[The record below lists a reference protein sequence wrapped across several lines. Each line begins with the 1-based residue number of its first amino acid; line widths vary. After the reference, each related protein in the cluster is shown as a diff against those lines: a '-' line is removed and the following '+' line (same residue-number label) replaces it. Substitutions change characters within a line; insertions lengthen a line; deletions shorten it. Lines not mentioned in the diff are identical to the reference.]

1 MRCFGARRASCP
13 RRKPVVLTVS
23 KVLTGKTSH
32 PGVAAGEVLVLTEP
46 VSFWGGVNHHGE
58 IIDVHHAQHKAK
70 MTNKILV
77 MPSGR
82 GSSSATAVLAELIR
96 TGDGPLGIVMLQCDT
111 ILVIGALVSA
121 EIYGISMPI
130 VELAQAEYDQLT
142 DGMSVEIAADSQSQV
157 ATVTL

>member
-1 MRCFGARRASCP
+1 MA
-13 RRKPVVLTVS
+13 
-23 KVLTGKTSH
+23 KVLTGKVSH
-32 PGVAAGEVLVLTEP
+32 PGTAEGEILLLTEP
-46 VSFWGGVNHHGE
+46 VSFWGGVDHHGE

-96 TGDGPLGIVMLQCDT
+96 TGDGPLAIIMLQCDT

-130 VELAQAEYDQLT
+130 VELEREQYTQLS
-142 DGMSVEIAADSQSQV
+142 DGMRVTVDANSDNEV
-157 ATVTL
+157 ATITF

>member
-1 MRCFGARRASCP
+1 M
-13 RRKPVVLTVS
+13 T
-23 KVLTGKTSH
+23 KVLTGKISH
-32 PGVAAGEVLVLTEP
+32 PGVAEGEVLLLTQP
-46 VSFWGGVNHHGE
+46 VSFWGGVDHHGE

-96 TGDGPLGIVMLQCDT
+96 TGDGPLAIVMLQCDT

-130 VELAQAEYDQLT
+130 VELDQEQYAQLS
-142 DGMSVEIAADSQSQV
+142 DGMRVSVDAYSNSQI

>member
-1 MRCFGARRASCP
+1 M
-13 RRKPVVLTVS
+13 T
-23 KVLTGKTSH
+23 KVLTGKVSH
-32 PGVAAGEVLVLTEP
+32 PGTAEGEVLLLTEP
-46 VSFWGGVNHHGE
+46 VSFWGGVDHHG
-58 IIDVHHAQHKAK
+58 VHHTQHKAK

-96 TGDGPLGIVMLQCDT
+96 TGDGPLAIIMLQCDT

-130 VELAQAEYDQLT
+130 VELDQEQYAQLS
-142 DGMSVEIAADSQSQV
+142 DGMRVSVDANGESQI

>member
-1 MRCFGARRASCP
+1 M
-13 RRKPVVLTVS
+13 VLTMS

-32 PGVAAGEVLVLTEP
+32 PGVAEGEVLVLTEP

-130 VELAQAEYDQLT
+130 VELAQVEYDQLT
-142 DGMSVEIAADSQSQV
+142 DGMNVAIAADSHSQV

>member
-1 MRCFGARRASCP
+1 MA
-13 RRKPVVLTVS
+13 KI
-23 KVLTGKTSH
+23 LTGKTSH
-32 PGVAAGEVLVLTEP
+32 PGTAQGEVLLLTEP
-46 VSFWGGVNHHGE
+46 VSFWGGVDHHGE

-130 VELAQAEYDQLT
+130 VELNQAEYEQLS
-142 DGMSVEIAADSQSQV
+142 DGMNVSIVADSESQV

>member
-1 MRCFGARRASCP
+1 M
-13 RRKPVVLTVS
+13 VLRMS

-32 PGVAAGEVLVLTEP
+32 PGIAEGEVLVLTEP

-130 VELAQAEYDQLT
+130 VELGQAEYDQLT
-142 DGMSVEIAADSQSQV
+142 DGMNVAITADSQSQV

>member
-1 MRCFGARRASCP
+1 MA
-13 RRKPVVLTVS
+13 
-23 KVLTGKTSH
+23 KVLTGKVSH
-32 PGVAAGEVLVLTEP
+32 PGAAEGEVLLLTEP
-46 VSFWGGVNHHGE
+46 VSFWGGVDHHGE

-96 TGDGPLGIVMLQCDT
+96 TGDGPLAIIMLQCDT

-130 VELAQAEYDQLT
+130 VELDQEQYAQLS
-142 DGMSVEIAADSQSQV
+142 DGMRVSVDASSDNELASIAF
-157 ATVTL
+157 

>member
-1 MRCFGARRASCP
+1 MRRHGALPQIRHNLFRVKRPA
-13 RRKPVVLTVS
+13 VL
-23 KVLTGKTSH
+23 GR
-32 PGVAAGEVLVLTEP
+32 
-46 VSFWGGVNHHGE
+46 
-58 IIDVHHAQHKAK
+58 IDIDVHHAQHKAK

-142 DGMSVEIAADSQSQV
+142 DGMNVAIAADSQSQV

>member
-1 MRCFGARRASCP
+1 MAT
-13 RRKPVVLTVS
+13 VLS
-23 KVLTGKTSH
+23 GKVSH
-32 PGVAAGEVLVLTEP
+32 PGNADGEVLLLTEP
-46 VSFWGGVNHHGE
+46 VSFWGGVDHHGE

-96 TGDGPLGIVMLQCDT
+96 TGDGPLAIVMLQCDT

-121 EIYGISMPI
+121 EIYDISMPI
-130 VELAQAEYDQLT
+130 VELDQEQYAQLS
-142 DGMSVEIAADSQSQV
+142 DGMHVTVDAISDHDV
-157 ATVTL
+157 ATITF

>member
-1 MRCFGARRASCP
+1 MA
-13 RRKPVVLTVS
+13 
-23 KVLTGKTSH
+23 KVLTGKVSH
-32 PGVAAGEVLVLTEP
+32 PGVAEGEVLFLTEP
-46 VSFWGGVNHHGE
+46 VSFWGGVDHHGE
-58 IIDVHHAQHKAK
+58 IIDVHHAQHRAK

-96 TGDGPLGIVMLQCDT
+96 TGDGPLAIIMLQCDT

-130 VELAQAEYDQLT
+130 VELDQEQYAQLSNGMRVSVNA
-142 DGMSVEIAADSQSQV
+142 DGESQI

>member
-1 MRCFGARRASCP
+1 M
-13 RRKPVVLTVS
+13 VVIMA
-23 KVLTGKTSH
+23 KVLTGKVSH
-32 PGVAAGEVLVLTEP
+32 PGVAEGEVLLLTEP
-46 VSFWGGVNHHGE
+46 VSFWGGVDHHGE

-96 TGDGPLGIVMLQCDT
+96 TGDGPLAIIMLQCDT
-111 ILVIGALVSA
+111 SLVIGALVSA

-130 VELAQAEYDQLT
+130 VELDQEQYAQLS
-142 DGMSVEIAADSQSQV
+142 DGMRVTVDASSDNEV
-157 ATVTL
+157 ATITL

>member
-1 MRCFGARRASCP
+1 MAN
-13 RRKPVVLTVS
+13 
-23 KVLTGKTSH
+23 VLTGKVSH
-32 PGVAAGEVLVLTEP
+32 PGTAEGEVLLLTEP
-46 VSFWGGVNHHGE
+46 VSFWGGVDHHGE

-96 TGDGPLGIVMLQCDT
+96 TGDGPLAIIMLQCDT

-121 EIYGISMPI
+121 EIYGKSMPI
-130 VELAQAEYDQLT
+130 VELDQEQYAQLS
-142 DGMSVEIAADSQSQV
+142 DGMRVSVNAGSDNEV
-157 ATVTL
+157 ATITI

>member
-1 MRCFGARRASCP
+1 
-13 RRKPVVLTVS
+13 VVVIMT
-23 KVLTGKTSH
+23 KVLTGKISH
-32 PGVAAGEVLVLTEP
+32 PGVAEGEVLLLTEP
-46 VSFWGGVNHHGE
+46 VSFWGGVDHHGE

-96 TGDGPLGIVMLQCDT
+96 TGDGPLAIVMLQCDT

-130 VELAQAEYDQLT
+130 VELDQEQYAQLS
-142 DGMSVEIAADSQSQV
+142 DGMRVSVDAYSNSQI

>member
-1 MRCFGARRASCP
+1 MA
-13 RRKPVVLTVS
+13 
-23 KVLTGKTSH
+23 KVLTGKVSH
-32 PGVAAGEVLVLTEP
+32 PGTADGEVLLLTEP
-46 VSFWGGVNHHGE
+46 VSFWGGVDHHGE

-70 MTNKILV
+70 MTNNILV

-96 TGDGPLGIVMLQCDT
+96 TGDGPLAIIMLQCDT

-130 VELAQAEYDQLT
+130 VELDQEQYAQLS
-142 DGMSVEIAADSQSQV
+142 DGMRVSVDAYSNSQI

>member
-1 MRCFGARRASCP
+1 MA
-13 RRKPVVLTVS
+13 
-23 KVLTGKTSH
+23 KVLTGKVSH
-32 PGVAAGEVLVLTEP
+32 PGTAEGEVLLLTEP
-46 VSFWGGVNHHGE
+46 VSFWGGVDHHGE

-96 TGDGPLGIVMLQCDT
+96 TGDGPLAIVMLQCDT

-121 EIYGISMPI
+121 EIYDISMPI
-130 VELAQAEYDQLT
+130 VELDQEQYAQLS
-142 DGMSVEIAADSQSQV
+142 DGMHVTVDATSDHDIA
-157 ATVTL
+157 TITF

>member
-1 MRCFGARRASCP
+1 M
-13 RRKPVVLTVS
+13 VVTMA
-23 KVLTGKTSH
+23 KVLTGKVSH
-32 PGVAAGEVLVLTEP
+32 PGAAEGEVLLLTEP
-46 VSFWGGVNHHGE
+46 VSFWGGVDHHGE

-96 TGDGPLGIVMLQCDT
+96 TGDGPLAIIMLQCDT

-130 VELAQAEYDQLT
+130 VELDQEQYAQLS
-142 DGMSVEIAADSQSQV
+142 DGMRVSVDASSDNELASIAF
-157 ATVTL
+157 

>member
-1 MRCFGARRASCP
+1 MTT
-13 RRKPVVLTVS
+13 VLS
-23 KVLTGKTSH
+23 GKVSH
-32 PGVAAGEVLVLTEP
+32 PGNAKGEVLLLTEP
-46 VSFWGGVNHHGE
+46 VSFWGGVDHHGE

-96 TGDGPLGIVMLQCDT
+96 TGDGPLAIVMLQCDT

-121 EIYGISMPI
+121 EIYDISMPI
-130 VELAQAEYDQLT
+130 VQLDQEQYDQLS
-142 DGMSVEIAADSQSQV
+142 DGMRVTVDASSDHEIA
-157 ATVTL
+157 TITF

>member
-1 MRCFGARRASCP
+1 M
-13 RRKPVVLTVS
+13 T
-23 KVLTGKTSH
+23 KVLTGKVSH
-32 PGVAAGEVLVLTEP
+32 PGTAEGEVLLLTEP
-46 VSFWGGVNHHGE
+46 VSFWGGVDHHGE

-96 TGDGPLGIVMLQCDT
+96 TGDGPLAIIMLQCDT

-121 EIYGISMPI
+121 EIYGIRMPI
-130 VELAQAEYDQLT
+130 VELDQAQYAQLS
-142 DGMSVEIAADSQSQV
+142 DGMRVSVDASSDNEL
-157 ATVTL
+157 ATITL

>member
-1 MRCFGARRASCP
+1 
-13 RRKPVVLTVS
+13 VVVVMA
-23 KVLTGKTSH
+23 KVLTGKVSH
-32 PGVAAGEVLVLTEP
+32 PGTAEGEVLLLTEP
-46 VSFWGGVNHHGE
+46 VSFWGGVDHHGE

-96 TGDGPLGIVMLQCDT
+96 TGDGPLAIIMLQCDT

-130 VELAQAEYDQLT
+130 VELDQEQYAQLS
-142 DGMSVEIAADSQSQV
+142 DGMRVSVDAYSNSQI